1 MRRVVPGVSR
11 SRYHMTTTTMDS
23 SSLLAAVAQ
32 LKREV
37 AVLQRQVRQLT
48 GLIRERPGPSGPP
61 ADSRKDFVRVEKR
74 DFRDVVMTVGEAGKA
89 LELGEEQIRRL
100 LRAEKLAGVPLGGR
114 AGWQVSRESV
124 MEMAAT
130 RQTFSRPRTVA
141 ASRRVRTGR

>member
-1 MRRVVPGVSR
+1 
-11 SRYHMTTTTMDS
+11 MTTTTMDS

-48 GLIRERPGPSGPP
+48 GLIRERPGSPSGPP
-61 ADSRKDFVRVEKR
+61 SDSRKDFVLVEKR
-74 DFRDVVMTVGEAGKA
+74 AFRDVVMTVAEAAEA

-114 AGWQVSRESV
+114 AGWQVSREAV
-124 MEMAAT
+124 MEMMAT
-130 RQTFSRPRTVA
+130 RQTFSRTRTVA
-141 ASRRVRTGR
+141 ASRTLRTAR